1 MRHNLIPVIICLI
14 VTTNIMG
21 FLTAVHLK
29 NNNYLFISYSHKDQD
44 EVLSFLS
51 RLDARYINYWYD
63 KDLRIG
69 ERWNERVQSHISDP
83 KCLGAIIFVSNNWL
97 ISDACSLELDYLK
110 THDMNVYPV
119 FIDSGLTTDARSILR
134 NELDIDDNVLYAT
147 NNDASADQLLRTL
160 IDTDVDVVN
169 NYEAFVKKMEKK
181 DKTSIEL
188 RGESYYIK
196 LGKYPQKKF
205 IEYPPIRKDEVF
217 ADDIDD
223 NILYLQ
229 ASNTDHAYEF
239 ENIWWRLIDATRTE
253 VVLIMSN
260 SLFSCLGTKE
270 EISKE
275 LQKFIIRA
283 KLDNYDTSLMDD
295 VFFNKYKDK
304 ILLSNMLDS
313 NYVLE
318 SYRHEKYIYF
328 YNNNGRIS
336 LLNQSYN
343 SMDGGV
349 LSPFTCYG
357 SPILVLTIH
366 IETED

>member
-1 MRHNLIPVIICLI
+1 
-14 VTTNIMG
+14 MG
-21 FLTAVHLK
+21 FLTAVNLK
-29 NNNYLFISYSHKDQD
+29 NNNYLFISYSHRDQD
-44 EVLSFLS
+44 EVLSFLT
-51 RLDARYINYWYD
+51 RLDERYINYWYD

-69 ERWNERVQSHISDP
+69 ERWNERVQSHISDS
-83 KCLGAIIFVSNNWL
+83 KCLGAIIFVSNNWAV
-97 ISDACSLELDYLK
+97 SDACSLELDYLK
-110 THDMNVYPV
+110 THNMTLYPV
-119 FIDSGLTTDARSILR
+119 VIDNSLSLEAKKVLKDD
-134 NELDIDDNVLYAT
+134 LDIDDTVLYAT

-181 DKTSIEL
+181 DKYSIEQ

-205 IEYPPIRKDEVF
+205 IEYPPIHNDEVF
-217 ADDIDD
+217 TDDFDD
-223 NILYLQ
+223 SILYLQ
-229 ASNTDHAYEF
+229 ASNTEHAYEF
-239 ENIWWRLIDATRTE
+239 ENIWWRLIDATRAE

-270 EISKE
+270 EINKE
-275 LQKFIIRA
+275 LQKFIARA

-304 ILLSNMLDS
+304 ILSNNMLES

-328 YNNNGRIS
+328 YSNNGRIS
-336 LLNQSYN
+336 LLNNTYN

-357 SPILVLTIH
+357 SPMLVLTIH
-366 IETED
+366 LDTED